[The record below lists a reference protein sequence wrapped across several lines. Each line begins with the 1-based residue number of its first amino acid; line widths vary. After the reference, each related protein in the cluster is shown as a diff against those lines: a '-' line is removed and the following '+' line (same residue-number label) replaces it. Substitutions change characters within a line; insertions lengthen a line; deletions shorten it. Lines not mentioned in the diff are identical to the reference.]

1 VKRGGFFLCQ
11 SVGSGFGFGLGGEAD
26 GLGVVCT
33 LREELLG
40 EDIDSA
46 FSSDMMSDVLAFA
59 DNRDVLLTGLLNPQI
74 VRTAHMLDMRCIIIV
89 RGKTATDEIK
99 RLAAENHIALLET
112 KLTMYVASG
121 KLYEGGLGR

>member
-1 VKRGGFFLCQ
+1 MTIREMAERIDAVVYAEPEQLDEDL
-11 SVGSGFGFGLGGEAD
+11 SG
-26 GLGVVCT
+26 
-33 LREELLG
+33 
-40 EDIDSA
+40 A

-99 RLAAENHIALLET
+99 RLATENHIALLET